1 MKETTRKMEVGGA
14 DYRERLTITFIP
26 SRDKRYKEVYCIGCR
41 KKVLETHDDVAII
54 SDVSN
59 IAFSD
64 GVGSPFGISCQGYCR
79 IWYEVKTIP
88 GLFDFEAVRIFFM
101 DTRKKYRTVH
111 CFACKEPFATV
122 TSGEVFGMKDPY
134 HALKSDD
141 GFVPTYCPTCL
152 NEFEI
157 TTNVS

>member
-1 MKETTRKMEVGGA
+1 MRETTRKMTVGGA

-26 SRDKRYKEVYCIGCR
+26 SKDKRYKEVYCIGCT
-41 KKVLETHDDVAII
+41 KKILETSDDVVII

-59 IAFSD
+59 IALAEGMS
-64 GVGSPFGISCQGYCR
+64 SPFSISCQGYCR

-88 GLFDFEAVRIFFM
+88 GLFDFEAVRFFFM
-101 DTRKKYRTVH
+101 DTRKKYRQVH

-141 GFVPTYCPTCL
+141 GFVPTYCPSCL
-152 NEFEI
+152 GEYEI
-157 TTNVS
+157 TTNIY